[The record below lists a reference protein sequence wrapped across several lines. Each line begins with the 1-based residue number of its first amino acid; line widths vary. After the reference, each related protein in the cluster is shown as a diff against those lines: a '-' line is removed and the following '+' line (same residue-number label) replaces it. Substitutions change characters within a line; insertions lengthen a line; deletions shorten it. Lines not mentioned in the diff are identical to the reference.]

1 MAWAA
6 LGKVALGVVKG
17 GAAKK
22 AALSAAKGM
31 AVEKTKK
38 IAKDKLLNRKKKTG
52 KRREAAQKMMGGEEG
67 GGGEQKGGALAVIP
81 KTPLIK
87 SPTSSIEKYSGED
100 EKKSGG
106 SEGLEQAVLQLKTS
120 VIQVEKLL
128 GNSVALQ
135 KKQIDDKR
143 KAREAAETGKAE
155 ADLEKKKPKGIKLK
169 GPKIKMPGKGILGS
183 IMDFVSN
190 IIFGW
195 VMVRMVDWMPKLAKL
210 LPILGAIFDGY
221 IAYAGF
227 ILKSLGTL
235 IDWGY
240 KLVQLGKGLV
250 TSVFGEEGAKK
261 FDTFMTNIKDLISGF
276 LVWKLIGEKIFKAIV
291 QNIRNTWKVIRGV
304 FAKAGK
310 FLNWMT
316 GGRAGNLAKNVLSKG
331 KGVITKVGG
340 AIGKRL
346 GLGGVKKLGGSLM
359 KKGAGGLLKRGA
371 LKIFGKAFV
380 KVAGKIF
387 GRVPIIGPV
396 IVGIV
401 SLISGEPLGQ
411 AVFKTL
417 GAAVGGLLGTFIPIP
432 VVGTLLG
439 EAVGVFVGDLLYH
452 LIVKRD
458 PKAAFQMLKN
468 TVMGIFKGGKAIVD
482 WLIGGGLFELLKKGG
497 GMLLK
502 FGKWLFLDAIPWA
515 AKKIAGVGKIIGEW
529 IGSGVERW
537 KSSFP
542 MFKIPNVG
550 IQDLVYKIFDATW
563 PKWVTDLGIFG
574 WKPFGHLEGK
584 PILDWLAGERPEWLE
599 GLPRLPRVL
608 GWMWQHVPGLSAL
621 VDSDG
626 EVKGFPKFWL
636 LGNPLFMMS
645 HTKNAFFPS
654 QGSGK
659 VSVPPDSGGSSG
671 SMRKPAAVEKQ
682 ERKEQEDP
690 LKKER
695 KKLKEKSKKL
705 DEKYKKKLNNMQT
718 AIGDFVIGVGDAMKI
733 DVGGDVEGDKAPVIN
748 KTNDEMNN
756 KIDSV
761 SRETTYEENAPE
773 VVEVPVVVNS
783 GGGNSTQSSTV
794 ISGGS
799 EGSGN
804 DPYEALDFQG

>member
-1 MAWAA
+1 
-6 LGKVALGVVKG
+6 
-17 GAAKK
+17 
-22 AALSAAKGM
+22 
-31 AVEKTKK
+31 
-38 IAKDKLLNRKKKTG
+38 
-52 KRREAAQKMMGGEEG
+52 
-67 GGGEQKGGALAVIP
+67 
-81 KTPLIK
+81 
-87 SPTSSIEKYSGED
+87 
-100 EKKSGG
+100 
-106 SEGLEQAVLQLKTS
+106 
-120 VIQVEKLL
+120 
-128 GNSVALQ
+128 
-135 KKQIDDKR
+135 
-143 KAREAAETGKAE
+143 
-155 ADLEKKKPKGIKLK
+155 
-169 GPKIKMPGKGILGS
+169 MPGKGILGS
-183 IMDFVSN
+183 IMDFISN

-195 VMVRMVDWMPKLAKL
+195 VMVRMVDWMPKLAKI
-210 LPILGAIFDGY
+210 LPLLGAIFDGY
-221 IAYAGF
+221 IKVYGF
-227 ILKSLGTL
+227 ILNSLATL

-240 KLVQLGKGLV
+240 KLVEMGRGLV
-250 TSVFGEEGAKK
+250 KNIFGEEGAKK
-261 FDTFMTNIKDLISGF
+261 FDTFMTNLKDLITGF
-276 LVWKLIGEKIFKAIV
+276 LVWKIIGEKIFKAIIGS
-291 QNIRNTWKVIRGV
+291 IRNTWKVIRGV
-304 FAKAGK
+304 FAKGAK

-331 KGVITKVGG
+331 KGVLTKVGG

-411 AVFKTL
+411 AIFKTL

-482 WLIGGGLFELLKKGG
+482 WLIGGGLFNLLKKGG
-497 GMLLK
+497 GLLLK

-515 AKKIAGVGKIIGEW
+515 SKKIAGVGKIIGEW
-529 IGSGVERW
+529 IGAGVERW

-563 PKWVTDLGIFG
+563 PKWVTDLNLLG
-574 WKPFGHLEGK
+574 WRPFGHLEGK

-654 QGSGK
+654 KSGGK
-659 VSVPPDSGGSSG
+659 ASVPADSGGSSG
-671 SMRKPAAVEKQ
+671 STRKPASVEKK

-748 KTNDEMNN
+748 KTNDSMNN

-773 VVEVPVVVNS
+773 IVEVPVIVKTA
-783 GGGNSTQSSTV
+783 GNSTPVSTTSV
-794 ISGGS
+794 GGGS
-799 EGSGN
+799 GESGN